1 MKVVID
7 ACVLYPTL
15 LKDLVTGLAA
25 RGGFT
30 PLWSGRILDE
40 WRRAAA
46 RNGPLDAR
54 IAEGEIAAL
63 TARFPDALVAVDPAT
78 VETVHLPDPDDDHVL
93 AAAIDGK
100 ADELLTLNLRDFPT
114 NALAA
119 HGVVRRHPDE
129 FLLEAFHA
137 DPDDVA
143 ALVREALA
151 RAEAVGIDTSNRRAL
166 LKRARLPRFAKALDQ
181 V

>member
-15 LKDLVTGLAA
+15 LRDIVTGWAGT
-25 RGGFT
+25 GGFT
-30 PLWSGRILDE
+30 PLWSERILEE

-46 RNGPLDAR
+46 RLGPVDAEV
-54 IAEGEIAAL
+54 AEGEIAAVR
-63 TARFPDALVAVDPAT
+63 TRFPDAVVEVAPET
-78 VETVHLPDPDDDHVL
+78 VESIHLPDPDDAHVL
-93 AAAIDGK
+93 AAAIDGG
-100 ADELLTLNLRDFPT
+100 ADELLTLNVRDFPT

-119 HGVVRRHPDE
+119 YGILRRHPDE

-137 DPDDVA
+137 DPEGMRSVVDQAIATA
-143 ALVREALA
+143 ASY
-151 RAEAVGIDTSNRRAL
+151 GIDTSNRRAL
-166 LKRARLPRFAKALDQ
+166 LKRARVPRFAKALDQ